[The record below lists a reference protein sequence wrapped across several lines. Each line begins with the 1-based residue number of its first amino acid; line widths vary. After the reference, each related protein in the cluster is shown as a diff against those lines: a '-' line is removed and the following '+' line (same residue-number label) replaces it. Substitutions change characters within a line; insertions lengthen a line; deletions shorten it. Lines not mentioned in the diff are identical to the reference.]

1 MTVTT
6 ILPETTPRS
15 LEVLLAAVRAEVKC
29 PHCFAPAG
37 QRCPV
42 RHRGVHLARFVRAFV
57 LRQVTVAEMAVVL
70 GTRDV
75 ITMATIISDGSR

>member
-1 MTVTT
+1 MMTVTT

-15 LEVLLAAVRAEVKC
+15 LEVLLTTVRAEVKC

-57 LRQVTVAEMAVVL
+57 LRQITVTEMAAVL
-70 GTRDV
+70 AAGHVHQRD
-75 ITMATIISDGSR
+75 DHPRR